1 MSKKPAQQAIVSI
14 DGDSK
19 HTFNV
24 LYKHIELKPGALQ
37 FLHLERKGNTWLL
50 LDAMVNRPEDWQD
63 FQIEYVEPAEK
74 LAGRRML
81 RFGHHLAD
89 VLAYTVIHLPNQ
101 AFYHLD
107 ELPDGAW
114 RITHSDGL
122 IHCDHKSLH
131 HFSVRKV

>member
-1 MSKKPAQQAIVSI
+1 MAKKPAQQVIISI

-19 HTFNV
+19 HSFNA

-50 LDAMVNRPEDWQD
+50 LDAMVDRADDWHD
-63 FQIEYVEPAEK
+63 FLIEYIKPTEN
-74 LAGRRML
+74 LAGRRFL
-81 RFGHHLAD
+81 RFKGKDVD

-107 ELPDGAW
+107 ELPDGSW

-122 IHCDHKSLH
+122 IHCDHNSLH
-131 HFSVRKV
+131 HYSVRKV

>member
-1 MSKKPAQQAIVSI
+1 MAKKPAQQVIVSI

-19 HTFNV
+19 HTFNA

-50 LDAMVNRPEDWQD
+50 LDAMVDRPEDWKSFD
-63 FQIEYVEPAEK
+63 LSYLRIEGSE
-74 LAGRRML
+74 AGRTTMQIA
-81 RFGHHLAD
+81 GKEVD
-89 VLAYTVIHLPNQ
+89 ILAYTVIHLPNQ

-107 ELPDGAW
+107 ELPDGSW

-131 HFSVRKV
+131 HYSVRKV